1 MKDKSGCEKREGKEM
16 NEESVEK
23 ARKRAKEI
31 FNGKRA
37 NCAEAVF
44 GAVYELVDTELPP
57 EVSSLLT
64 PLGGGVATS
73 GENCGAMLAGVI
85 ALGLVHGRLKPSE
98 NGLEKH
104 RGALWDTYS
113 LFNQLPHRFKE
124 KFGTVTCWDLTEPFT
139 YGTKECRHNCVEMVG
154 DTAAMVIEL
163 LQEAEKQGLP
173 FRFKKTLLAQAVE
186 KTGKSVEE
194 LIGYKQRGEP
204 FPMNKEKDEE
214 NREA

>member
-1 MKDKSGCEKREGKEM
+1 MSAWD
-16 NEESVEK
+16 VER

-44 GAVYELVDTELPP
+44 GAVYEQVDTELPP

-85 ALGLVHGRLKPSE
+85 ALGLVHGRSKPGE
-98 NGLEKH
+98 KALEEH
-104 RGALWDTYS
+104 RGTLWDTYS
-113 LFNQLPHRFKE
+113 LFNQLPHRFRE
-124 KFGTVTCWDLTEPFT
+124 KFGTVTCWDLTSPFT

-163 LQEAEKQGLP
+163 LQEAEKEGLP
-173 FRFKKTLLAQAVE
+173 FGFKKTVLAQAVE

-194 LIGYKQRGEP
+194 LIAYKRRGEP
-204 FPMNKEKDEE
+204 FPMNRDGDDGKNKG
-214 NREA
+214 